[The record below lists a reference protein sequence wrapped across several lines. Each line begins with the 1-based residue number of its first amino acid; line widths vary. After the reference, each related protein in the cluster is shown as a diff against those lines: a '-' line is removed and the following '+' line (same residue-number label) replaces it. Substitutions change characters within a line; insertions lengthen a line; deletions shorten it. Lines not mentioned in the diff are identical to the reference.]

1 MNKVIVVIMAVLVLG
16 VSVVWVQEVKAQNMS
31 QIQTAP
37 IEVGNKTCPVSH
49 EQVGQMGPAIKYEYN
64 GKIYNLC
71 CPMCKHTFASDP
83 AKYAKIAED
92 DAAQNGKYQA
102 TN

>member
-1 MNKVIVVIMAVLVLG
+1 MNKVIVVIMAVLILG
-16 VSVVWVQEVKAQNMS
+16 VSAGLVQKANAQNMS

-37 IEVGNKTCPVSH
+37 IEVGNKTCPVSGNK
-49 EQVGQMGPAIKYEYN
+49 VGEMGPPIKHEYN

-71 CPMCKHTFASDP
+71 CGMCPRTFDSDP

-92 DAAQNGKYQA
+92 DAAQNGKYQG